1 MIPMKVSGFT
11 FIRNAITYD
20 YPILEAILSI
30 EPICD
35 EIIVAVGNSDDE
47 TLALIESL
55 NLAKVRII
63 NTLWDDTLRE
73 NGAVLAVETNKAF
86 HEIAEDSDWC
96 FYIQGDEVLEEGTE
110 TLIRQAMQQHINNP
124 KVDGFLFSY
133 RHFYGSYDYVGASN
147 SWYKNEIRIIRNN
160 KAIYSHKDAQG
171 FRKNTNEKLNVISLP
186 AHIHHYGWVKDPRS
200 MQRKQENFNK
210 LWHDDEW
217 VEQNIEKVVEFAYE
231 KHITQLK
238 KFQGNHPSVMKKRIE
253 SINWKFNM
261 DISME
266 KRTLKDRTKDF
277 LLFLG
282 FNPNYKNYIKVG
294 KFPASH

>member
-1 MIPMKVSGFT
+1 MKVSGFT

-20 YPILEAILSI
+20 YPILEAIFSI

-35 EIIVAVGNSDDE
+35 EIVVAVGNSDDQ
-47 TLALIESL
+47 TRALIASL
-55 NLAKVRII
+55 NLAKIKII
-63 NTLWDDTLRE
+63 DTVWDDSLRE

-86 HEIAEDSDWC
+86 HAISADSDWC
-96 FYIQGDEVLEEGTE
+96 FYIQGDEVLEEGSE
-110 TLIRQAMQQHINNP
+110 SLILNAMKHHLNDT
-124 KVDGFLFSY
+124 KVDGFLFNY

-160 KAIYSHKDAQG
+160 QKIYSHKDAQG
-171 FRKNTNEKLNVISLP
+171 FRKNTNEKLNVISIP

-217 VEQNIEKVVEFAYE
+217 VEQNIEKVSEFAYE

-238 KFQGNHPSVMKKRIE
+238 KFQGQHPSVMKKRIE
-253 SINWKFNM
+253 SINWKFTM

-266 KRTLKDRTKDF
+266 KRTSKDRLKDVLKF
-277 LLFLG
+277 FG

-294 KFPASH
+294 KFSN

>member
-1 MIPMKVSGFT
+1 MKVSGFT

-20 YPILEAILSI
+20 YPILESILSI

-35 EIIVAVGNSDDE
+35 EIVVAVGNSDDQ
-47 TLALIESL
+47 TRALIASL
-55 NLAKVRII
+55 NLAKIKII
-63 NTLWDDTLRE
+63 DTVWDDSLRE

-86 HEIAEDSDWC
+86 HAISADSDWC
-96 FYIQGDEVLEEGTE
+96 FYIQGDEVLEEGSE
-110 TLIRQAMQQHINNP
+110 SLILNAMKHHLNDT
-124 KVDGFLFSY
+124 KVDGFLFNY

-160 KAIYSHKDAQG
+160 QKIYSHKDAQG
-171 FRKNTNEKLNVISLP
+171 FRKNTNEKLNVISIP

-217 VEQNIEKVVEFAYE
+217 VEQNIEKVAEFAYE

-238 KFQGNHPSVMKKRIE
+238 KFQGQHPSVMKKRIE
-253 SINWKFNM
+253 SINWKFTM

-266 KRTLKDRTKDF
+266 KRTSKDRLKDVLKF
-277 LLFLG
+277 FG

-294 KFPASH
+294 KFSN

>member
-1 MIPMKVSGFT
+1 MKVSGFT

-35 EIIVAVGNSDDE
+35 EIVVAVGNSDDQ
-47 TLALIESL
+47 TRALIASL
-55 NLAKVRII
+55 NSAKIKII
-63 NTLWDDTLRE
+63 DTVWDDSLRE

-86 HEIAEDSDWC
+86 HAISADSDWC
-96 FYIQGDEVLEEGTE
+96 FYIQGDEVLEEGSE
-110 TLIRQAMQQHINNP
+110 SLILNAMKHYLNDT
-124 KVDGFLFSY
+124 KVDGFLFNY

-160 KAIYSHKDAQG
+160 QKIYSHKDAQG
-171 FRKNTNEKLNVISLP
+171 FRKNTNEKLNVISIP

-217 VEQNIEKVVEFAYE
+217 VEQNIEKVAEFAYE

-238 KFQGNHPSVMKKRIE
+238 KFQGQHPSVMKKRIE
-253 SINWKFNM
+253 SINWKFTM

-266 KRTLKDRTKDF
+266 KRTSKDRLKDVLKF
-277 LLFLG
+277 FG

-294 KFPASH
+294 KFSN

>member
-1 MIPMKVSGFT
+1 MKVSGFT

-35 EIIVAVGNSDDE
+35 EIVVAVGNSDDQ
-47 TLALIESL
+47 TRALIASL
-55 NLAKVRII
+55 NSAKIKII
-63 NTLWDDTLRE
+63 DTVWDDSLRE

-86 HEIAEDSDWC
+86 HAISADSDWC
-96 FYIQGDEVLEEGTE
+96 FYIQGDEVLEEGSE
-110 TLIRQAMQQHINNP
+110 SLILNAMKHYLNDT
-124 KVDGFLFSY
+124 KVDGFLFNY

-160 KAIYSHKDAQG
+160 QKIYSHKDAQG
-171 FRKNTNEKLNVISLP
+171 FRKNTNEKLNVISIP

-217 VEQNIEKVVEFAYE
+217 VEQNIEKVSEFAYE

-238 KFQGNHPSVMKKRIE
+238 KFQGQHPSVMKKRIE
-253 SINWKFNM
+253 SINWKFTM

-266 KRTLKDRTKDF
+266 KRTSKDRLKDVLKF
-277 LLFLG
+277 FG

-294 KFPASH
+294 KFSN

>member
-1 MIPMKVSGFT
+1 V
-11 FIRNAITYD
+11 
-20 YPILEAILSI
+20 
-30 EPICD
+30 
-35 EIIVAVGNSDDE
+35 VAVGNSDDQ
-47 TLALIESL
+47 TRALIASL
-55 NLAKVRII
+55 NLAKIKII
-63 NTLWDDTLRE
+63 DTVWDDSLRE

-86 HEIAEDSDWC
+86 HAISADSDWC
-96 FYIQGDEVLEEGTE
+96 FYIQGDEVLEEGSE
-110 TLIRQAMQQHINNP
+110 SLILNAMKHHLNDT
-124 KVDGFLFSY
+124 KVDGFLFNY

-160 KAIYSHKDAQG
+160 QKIYSHKDAQG
-171 FRKNTNEKLNVISLP
+171 FRKNTNEKLNVISIP

-217 VEQNIEKVVEFAYE
+217 VEQNIEKVAEFAYE

-238 KFQGNHPSVMKKRIE
+238 KFQGQHPSVMKKRIE
-253 SINWKFNM
+253 SINWKFTM

-266 KRTLKDRTKDF
+266 KRTSKDRLKDVLKF
-277 LLFLG
+277 FG

-294 KFPASH
+294 KFSN

>member
-1 MIPMKVSGFT
+1 MKVSGFT

-35 EIIVAVGNSDDE
+35 EIVVAVGNSDDQ
-47 TLALIESL
+47 TRALIASL
-55 NLAKVRII
+55 NLTKIKII
-63 NTLWDDTLRE
+63 DTVWDDSLRE

-86 HEIAEDSDWC
+86 HAISADSDWC
-96 FYIQGDEVLEEGTE
+96 FYIQGDEVLEEGSE
-110 TLIRQAMQQHINNP
+110 SLILNAMKHYLNDN
-124 KVDGFLFSY
+124 KVDGFLFNY

-160 KAIYSHKDAQG
+160 QKIYSHKDAQG
-171 FRKNTNEKLNVISLP
+171 FRKNTNEKLNVISIP

-217 VEQNIEKVVEFAYE
+217 VEQNIEKVAEFAYE

-238 KFQGNHPSVMKKRIE
+238 KFQGQHPSVMKKRIE
-253 SINWKFNM
+253 SINWKFTM

-266 KRTLKDRTKDF
+266 KRTSKDRLKDVLKF
-277 LLFLG
+277 FG

-294 KFPASH
+294 KFSN

>member
-1 MIPMKVSGFT
+1 MKVSGFT

-35 EIIVAVGNSDDE
+35 EIVVAVGNSDDQ
-47 TLALIESL
+47 TRALIASL
-55 NLAKVRII
+55 NLAKIKII
-63 NTLWDDTLRE
+63 DTVWDDSLRE

-86 HEIAEDSDWC
+86 HAISADSDWC
-96 FYIQGDEVLEEGTE
+96 FYIQGDEVLEEGSE
-110 TLIRQAMQQHINNP
+110 SLILNAMKHHLNDT
-124 KVDGFLFSY
+124 KVDGFLFNY

-160 KAIYSHKDAQG
+160 QKIYSHKDAQG
-171 FRKNTNEKLNVISLP
+171 FRKNTNEKLNVISIP

-217 VEQNIEKVVEFAYE
+217 VEQNIEKVAEFAYE

-238 KFQGNHPSVMKKRIE
+238 KFEGQHPSVMKKRIE
-253 SINWKFNM
+253 SINWKFTM

-266 KRTLKDRTKDF
+266 KRTSKDRLKDVLKF
-277 LLFLG
+277 FG

-294 KFPASH
+294 KFSN

>member
-1 MIPMKVSGFT
+1 M
-11 FIRNAITYD
+11 
-20 YPILEAILSI
+20 
-30 EPICD
+30 
-35 EIIVAVGNSDDE
+35 VAVGNSDDQ
-47 TLALIESL
+47 TRALIASL
-55 NLAKVRII
+55 NLTKIKII
-63 NTLWDDTLRE
+63 DTVWDDSLRE

-86 HEIAEDSDWC
+86 HAISADSDWC
-96 FYIQGDEVLEEGTE
+96 FYIQGDEVLEEGSE
-110 TLIRQAMQQHINNP
+110 SLILNAMKHYLNDK
-124 KVDGFLFSY
+124 KVDGFLFNY

-160 KAIYSHKDAQG
+160 QKIYSHKDAQG
-171 FRKNTNEKLNVISLP
+171 FRKNTNEKLNVISIP

-217 VEQNIEKVVEFAYE
+217 VEQNIEKVAEFAYE

-238 KFQGNHPSVMKKRIE
+238 KFQGQHPSVMKKRIE
-253 SINWKFNM
+253 SINWKFTM

-266 KRTLKDRTKDF
+266 KRTSKDRLKDVLKF
-277 LLFLG
+277 FG

-294 KFPASH
+294 KFSN

>member
-1 MIPMKVSGFT
+1 MKVSGFT

-35 EIIVAVGNSDDE
+35 EIVVAVGNSDDQ
-47 TLALIESL
+47 TRALIASL
-55 NLAKVRII
+55 NLAKIKII
-63 NTLWDDTLRE
+63 DTVWDDSLRE

-86 HEIAEDSDWC
+86 HAISADSDWC
-96 FYIQGDEVLEEGTE
+96 FYIQGDEVLEEGSE
-110 TLIRQAMQQHINNP
+110 SLILNAMKHHLNDT
-124 KVDGFLFSY
+124 KVDGFLFNY

-160 KAIYSHKDAQG
+160 QKIYSHKDAQG

-238 KFQGNHPSVMKKRIE
+238 KFQGNQPSVMKKRIE

>member
-1 MIPMKVSGFT
+1 MKVSGFT

-35 EIIVAVGNSDDE
+35 EIVVAVGNSDDQ
-47 TLALIESL
+47 TRALIASL
-55 NLAKVRII
+55 NSAKIKII
-63 NTLWDDTLRE
+63 DTVWDDSLRE

-86 HEIAEDSDWC
+86 HAISADSDWC
-96 FYIQGDEVLEEGTE
+96 FYIQGDEVLEEGSE
-110 TLIRQAMQQHINNP
+110 SLILNAMKHHLNDT
-124 KVDGFLFSY
+124 KVDGFLFNY

-160 KAIYSHKDAQG
+160 QKIYSHKDAQG
-171 FRKNTNEKLNVISLP
+171 FRKNTNEKLNVISIP

-217 VEQNIEKVVEFAYE
+217 VEQNIEKVAEFAYE

-238 KFQGNHPSVMKKRIE
+238 KFQGQHPSVMKKRIE
-253 SINWKFNM
+253 SINWKFTM

-266 KRTLKDRTKDF
+266 KRTSKDRLKDVLKF
-277 LLFLG
+277 FG

-294 KFPASH
+294 KFSN

>member
-1 MIPMKVSGFT
+1 MKVSGFT

-20 YPILEAILSI
+20 YPILEAIFSI

-35 EIIVAVGNSDDE
+35 EIVVAVGNSDDQ
-47 TLALIESL
+47 TRALIASL
-55 NLAKVRII
+55 NLAKIKII
-63 NTLWDDTLRE
+63 DTVWDDSLRE

-86 HEIAEDSDWC
+86 HAISADSDWC
-96 FYIQGDEVLEEGTE
+96 FYIQGDEVLEEGSE
-110 TLIRQAMQQHINNP
+110 SLILNAMKHHLNDT
-124 KVDGFLFSY
+124 KVDGFLFNY

-160 KAIYSHKDAQG
+160 QKIYSHKDAQG
-171 FRKNTNEKLNVISLP
+171 FRKNTNEKLNVISIP

-217 VEQNIEKVVEFAYE
+217 VEQNIEKVAEFAYE

-238 KFQGNHPSVMKKRIE
+238 KFQGQHPSVMKKRIE
-253 SINWKFNM
+253 SINWKFTM

-266 KRTLKDRTKDF
+266 KRTSKDRLKDVLKF
-277 LLFLG
+277 FG

-294 KFPASH
+294 KFSN

>member
-1 MIPMKVSGFT
+1 MKVSGFT

-35 EIIVAVGNSDDE
+35 EIVVAVGNSDDQ
-47 TLALIESL
+47 TRALIASL
-55 NLAKVRII
+55 NLAKIKII
-63 NTLWDDTLRE
+63 DTVWDDSLRE

-86 HEIAEDSDWC
+86 HAISADSDWC
-96 FYIQGDEVLEEGTE
+96 FYIQGDEVLEEGSE
-110 TLIRQAMQQHINNP
+110 SLILDAMKHYLNDT
-124 KVDGFLFSY
+124 KVDGFLFNY

-160 KAIYSHKDAQG
+160 QKIYSHKDAQG
-171 FRKNTNEKLNVISLP
+171 FRKNTNEKLNVISIP

-217 VEQNIEKVVEFAYE
+217 VEQNIEKVAEFAYE

-238 KFQGNHPSVMKKRIE
+238 KFEGQHPSVMKKRIE
-253 SINWKFNM
+253 SINWKFTM

-266 KRTLKDRTKDF
+266 KRTSKDRLKDVLKF
-277 LLFLG
+277 FG

-294 KFPASH
+294 KFSN

>member
-1 MIPMKVSGFT
+1 MKVSGFT

-35 EIIVAVGNSDDE
+35 EIVVAVGNSDDQ
-47 TLALIESL
+47 TRALIASF
-55 NLAKVRII
+55 NLAKIKII
-63 NTLWDDTLRE
+63 DTVWDDSLRE

-86 HEIAEDSDWC
+86 HAISADSDWC
-96 FYIQGDEVLEEGTE
+96 FYIQGDEVLEEGSE
-110 TLIRQAMQQHINNP
+110 SLILNAMKHHLNDT
-124 KVDGFLFSY
+124 KVDGFLFNY

-160 KAIYSHKDAQG
+160 QKIYSHKDAQG
-171 FRKNTNEKLNVISLP
+171 FRKNTNEKLNVISIP

-217 VEQNIEKVVEFAYE
+217 VEQNIEKVAEFAYE

-238 KFQGNHPSVMKKRIE
+238 KFQGQHPSVMKKRIE
-253 SINWKFNM
+253 SINWKFTM

>member
-1 MIPMKVSGFT
+1 MKVSGFT

-35 EIIVAVGNSDDE
+35 EIVVAVGNSDDQ
-47 TLALIESL
+47 TRALIASL
-55 NLAKVRII
+55 NLAKIKII
-63 NTLWDDTLRE
+63 DTVWDDSLRE

-86 HEIAEDSDWC
+86 HAISADSDWC
-96 FYIQGDEVLEEGTE
+96 FYIQGDEVLEEGSE
-110 TLIRQAMQQHINNP
+110 SLILNAMKHHFNDS
-124 KVDGFLFSY
+124 KVDGFLFNY

-160 KAIYSHKDAQG
+160 QKIYSHKDAQG
-171 FRKNTNEKLNVISLP
+171 FRKNTNEKLNVISIP

-217 VEQNIEKVVEFAYE
+217 VEQNIEKVAEFAYE

-238 KFQGNHPSVMKKRIE
+238 KFQGQHPSVMKKRIE
-253 SINWKFNM
+253 SINWKFTM

-266 KRTLKDRTKDF
+266 KRTSKDRLKDVLKF
-277 LLFLG
+277 FG

-294 KFPASH
+294 KFSN

>member
-1 MIPMKVSGFT
+1 MKVSGFT

-35 EIIVAVGNSDDE
+35 EIVVAVGNSDDQ
-47 TLALIESL
+47 TRALIASL
-55 NLAKVRII
+55 NLAKIKII
-63 NTLWDDTLRE
+63 DTVWDDSLRE

-86 HEIAEDSDWC
+86 HAISADSDWC
-96 FYIQGDEVLEEGTE
+96 FYIQGDEVLEEGSE
-110 TLIRQAMQQHINNP
+110 SLILNAMKHHLNDT
-124 KVDGFLFSY
+124 KVDGFLFNY

-160 KAIYSHKDAQG
+160 QKIYSHKDAQG
-171 FRKNTNEKLNVISLP
+171 FRKNTNEKLNVISIP

-217 VEQNIEKVVEFAYE
+217 VEQNIEKVAEFAYE

-238 KFQGNHPSVMKKRIE
+238 KFQGQHPSVMKKRIE
-253 SINWKFNM
+253 SINWKFTM

-266 KRTLKDRTKDF
+266 KRTSKDRLKDVLKF
-277 LLFLG
+277 FG

-294 KFPASH
+294 KFSN

>member
-1 MIPMKVSGFT
+1 MKVSGFT

-35 EIIVAVGNSDDE
+35 EIVVAVGNSDDQ
-47 TLALIESL
+47 TRALIASL
-55 NLAKVRII
+55 NLAKIKII
-63 NTLWDDTLRE
+63 DTVWDDSLRE

-86 HEIAEDSDWC
+86 HAISADSDWC
-96 FYIQGDEVLEEGTE
+96 FYIQGDEVLEEGSE
-110 TLIRQAMQQHINNP
+110 SLILNAMKHYLNDT
-124 KVDGFLFSY
+124 KVDGFLFNY

-160 KAIYSHKDAQG
+160 QKIYSHKDAQG
-171 FRKNTNEKLNVISLP
+171 FRKNTNEKLNVISIP

-217 VEQNIEKVVEFAYE
+217 VEQNIEKVSEFAYE

-238 KFQGNHPSVMKKRIE
+238 KFQGQHPSVMKKRIE
-253 SINWKFNM
+253 SINWKFTM

-266 KRTLKDRTKDF
+266 KRTSKDRLKDVLKF
-277 LLFLG
+277 FG

-294 KFPASH
+294 KFSN

>member
-1 MIPMKVSGFT
+1 MKVSGFT

-20 YPILEAILSI
+20 YPILEAIFSI

-35 EIIVAVGNSDDE
+35 EIVVAVGNSDDQ
-47 TLALIESL
+47 TRALIASL
-55 NLAKVRII
+55 NLAKIKII
-63 NTLWDDTLRE
+63 DTVWDDSLRE

-86 HEIAEDSDWC
+86 HAISADSDWC
-96 FYIQGDEVLEEGTE
+96 FYIQGDEVLEEGSE
-110 TLIRQAMQQHINNP
+110 SLILNAMKHYLNDT
-124 KVDGFLFSY
+124 KVDGFLFNY

-160 KAIYSHKDAQG
+160 QKIYSHKDAQG
-171 FRKNTNEKLNVISLP
+171 FRKNTNEKLNVISIP

-217 VEQNIEKVVEFAYE
+217 VEQNIEKVAEFAYE

-238 KFQGNHPSVMKKRIE
+238 KFQGQHPSVMKKRIE
-253 SINWKFNM
+253 SINWKFTM

-266 KRTLKDRTKDF
+266 KRTSKDRLKDVLKF
-277 LLFLG
+277 FG

-294 KFPASH
+294 KFSN